1 MTDWEDMAL
10 EAQLFP
16 WLDSDCMSDINE
28 EYMQQVIKEYKR
40 IDDDPDVEDDFFDMI
55 NILEELD
62 DY

>member
-1 MTDWEDMAL
+1 MVTGLSMTD
-10 EAQLFP
+10 
-16 WLDSDCMSDINE
+16 E
-28 EYMQQVIKEYKR
+28 EYMQQVIKEWKR